1 MKKIAKIALGL
12 AGAALLASS
21 CNQVLEEHPKT
32 VYTPDFFSTSMG
44 VEGGLTALYAQLRY
58 LYGNGYYY
66 NILTTGTDE
75 ATWGQSAD
83 GNFKDADMSDAGN
96 LNASTSRSDN
106 LWGQAFTYIN
116 TASGI
121 IENAET
127 VGLDKA
133 MIAEAKFFRAFDY
146 FQLVQTFG
154 GVPLDLGAGDLK
166 FNSTPVRESTRN
178 TVPEVYTIA
187 IFPDLVSAVND
198 LPDNPRLP
206 GAVTK
211 NVARLFLAKAYLTYA
226 WWLENPNNIPTYPE
240 CSRTDPDGK
249 SAAQYFQ
256 LAYDV
261 SMTAINNPGPYGLMD
276 YFYQVSDGP
285 HDRNKEILL
294 YADHTENSQQYNGS
308 DLGYSGGGGMDNFAG
323 WMMNWNYAN
332 MVATANTGADINP
345 VLRTDQQ
352 YCGRPWS
359 RMAPTQEAI
368 ATFIDRDMDSRFD
381 GTFVYVFRTNWDR
394 GGNPAEYVE
403 GPNGAH
409 IGKNEAFLVYLDEED
424 PTVNYTY
431 NANVSM
437 LGVSPNYNYYVVNPS
452 GVSRLMYPKIWK
464 LGPYRTNTS
473 GTGSPN
479 AAHTRPFN
487 IAKFSEFYFIAA
499 EAAVKGASTTAG
511 NSARDLINVLRA
523 RAGKWEY
530 EVNWDMVHVAD
541 FSEELTD
548 ATPATITIDYLLDE
562 RMREYFGDGFRW
574 FDLVRT
580 QTWAERA
587 GTYTI
592 CGPGAGDHTPSTV
605 TRNIQNYHYLRPIP
619 QDQLDNMKM
628 DDAAKAAYQNPG
640 YPVD

>member
-1 MKKIAKIALGL
+1 MKHIAKIVLGL
-12 AGAALLASS
+12 AGVAVLASS
-21 CNQVLEEHPKT
+21 CNKVLEEHPKT
-32 VYTPDFFSTSMG
+32 IYTPDFFTTSMG
-44 VEGGLTALYAQLRY
+44 VEGGLTALYSQLRN

-121 IENAET
+121 IANAEA
-127 VGLDKA
+127 VGLDKS
-133 MIAEAKFFRAFDY
+133 MIAEARFFRAFDY

-154 GVPLDLGAGDLK
+154 GVPLDLGSGDLM
-166 FNSTPVRESTRN
+166 FNSTPSRESVRN
-178 TVPEVYTIA
+178 TVPEVYTKA
-187 IFPDLVSAVND
+187 IFPDLKTALSD
-198 LPDNPRLP
+198 LPVNPRVT
-206 GAVTK
+206 GALTQ
-211 NVARLFLAKAYLTYA
+211 NVARLYLAKAYLTYA
-226 WWLENPNNIPTYPE
+226 WWLENPNGIPTYPE
-240 CSRTDPDGK
+240 CTRTDPDGHDAK
-249 SAAQYFQ
+249 WYFQ
-256 LAYDV
+256 QAYDL
-261 SMTAINNPGPYGLMD
+261 ALQGIANPGPYGLMD
-276 YFYQVSDGP
+276 HFYEVSDGA
-285 HDRNKEILL
+285 HDRNKEIML
-294 YADHTENSQQYNGS
+294 YADHTENSEQYNGAS
-308 DLGYSGGGGMDNFAG
+308 LSYSGGGSQDNFAG
-323 WMMNWNYAN
+323 WMMNWNYPN
-332 MVATANTGADINP
+332 MVAKANTGAMINP

-368 ATFIDRDMDSRFD
+368 AKFIDRDMDSRYD

-394 GGNPAEYVE
+394 GGNPATYVE
-403 GPNGAH
+403 GPNGAQ

-424 PTVNYTY
+424 PTVTYNY
-431 NANVSM
+431 NANVAV
-437 LGVSPNYNYYVVNPS
+437 LGQSPNYDYYVVNPS
-452 GVSRLMYPKIWK
+452 GVSRLMFPKIWK

-499 EAAVKGASTTAG
+499 EAAIKGATTSAG
-511 NSARDLINVLRA
+511 NTARDLINVLRA
-523 RAGKWEY
+523 RAGQWAY
-530 EVNWDMVHVAD
+530 SVNWDMDYVAD
-541 FSEELTD
+541 FSAEMVA

-587 GTYTI
+587 GKYTI
-592 CGPGAGDHTPSTV
+592 CGTGAADHTPATV
-605 TRNIQNYHYLRPIP
+605 TRDIQKYHYLRPIP
-619 QDQLDNMKM
+619 QGQLDNMQM